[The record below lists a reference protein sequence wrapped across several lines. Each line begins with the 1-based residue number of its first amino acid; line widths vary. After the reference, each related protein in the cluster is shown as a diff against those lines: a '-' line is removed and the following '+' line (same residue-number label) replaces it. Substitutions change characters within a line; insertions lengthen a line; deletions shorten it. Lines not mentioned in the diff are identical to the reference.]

1 MEEVVPGS
9 DGLYVL
15 GDLFEYWVGDDG
27 LALPLPDRT
36 ARALTRAAAKLPVR
50 FMHGNRDF
58 LVAGRF
64 ARETG
69 VELIPDP
76 TVIDL
81 YGTRTALLHGDTL
94 CTGDTAYQAFRAQ
107 VRDPRWQEAALA
119 QPLDERLAMA
129 RGMRSESTAAK
140 QGKSMEIMDV
150 ACDAVAAAFAATG
163 SDVMIHGHTH
173 RPARHVHQ
181 AGGRERVR
189 WVLPDWYEAGG
200 YLEASPTG
208 IRALPA

>member
-9 DGLYVL
+9 DALYVL

-27 LALPLPDRT
+27 LALPLPHRV
-36 ARALTRAAAKLPVR
+36 AAALTRAAAKLPVR

-69 VELIPDP
+69 VELVPDP

-94 CTGDTAYQAFRAQ
+94 CTDDTAYQALRAQ
-107 VRDPRWQEAALA
+107 VRDPKWQEAALA
-119 QPLDERLAMA
+119 KPLAERLAMA
-129 RGMRSESTAAK
+129 RGMRAESTAAK

-150 ACDAVAAAFAATG
+150 ACDAVEAAFAATG

-173 RPARHVHQ
+173 RPARHLHQ
-181 AGGRERVR
+181 VDGRERVR